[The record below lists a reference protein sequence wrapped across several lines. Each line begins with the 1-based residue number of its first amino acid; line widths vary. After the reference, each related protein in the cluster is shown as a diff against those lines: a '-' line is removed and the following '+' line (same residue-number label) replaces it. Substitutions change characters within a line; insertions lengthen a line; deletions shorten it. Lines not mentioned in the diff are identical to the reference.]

1 MSLWQQT
8 RSQRWAL
15 LVGLLIGLVIGAT
28 VTLLFKPL
36 IIGLIVLALGLLIY
50 RVVRAV
56 RGGGGAGDAEPRV
69 RGMMVTGRY
78 GETMRAGSTVDI
90 SGRNVDDDP
99 VTVPRRAARAS
110 VREDKV
116 EPVVATPEV
125 RRGPEYDAE
134 IDAILANI
142 DRQIADEGAAPRRR
156 PGTSPGPSDPSKP
169 SRSDASRVQ
178 DADWSE
184 R

>member
-1 MSLWQQT
+1 MSLWEQT

-15 LVGLLIGLVIGAT
+15 VAGLLIGLLIGAT
-28 VTLLFKPL
+28 VAILFRPL
-36 IIGLIVLALGLLIY
+36 IIALVLILLALLVY
-50 RVVRAV
+50 RVVKAV
-56 RGGGGAGDAEPRV
+56 RGGGKADPTEPRV

-78 GETMRAGSTVDI
+78 GETMRSGTTVDI
-90 SGRNVDDDP
+90 SGRDLDPDPAP
-99 VTVPRRAARAS
+99 VTRQRAGAPA
-110 VREDKV
+110 DKV
-116 EPVVATPEV
+116 EPVATATPET

-142 DRQIADEGAAPRRR
+142 DRQITGEGAAPRRR
-156 PGTSPGPSDPSKP
+156 GATPPDPTTQ